1 MYAMRRWRRG
11 ETKWGA
17 LAPRAGGTVIE
28 FALTLPLLALLLL
41 GIIQYGFIFA
51 AYMTL
56 RNASAVAA
64 RHAVLNSPTP
74 SATEVQNVAIAAIQ
88 PMLNPANLQPPPSV
102 TQTTLVVNGTSVTA
116 TNVTLTYD
124 LPLIIRYLVVGQSA
138 GKYTL
143 RATTIM
149 R

>member
-1 MYAMRRWRRG
+1 MYAMRRRRAG
-11 ETKWGA
+11 DTKRGA
-17 LAPRAGGTVIE
+17 LASRAGGTVIE

-74 SATEVQNVAIAAIQ
+74 TQLEVQNVAIAAIQ
-88 PMLNPANLQPPPSV
+88 PMLNRNNLQTPSV
-102 TQTTLVVNGTSVTA
+102 TQTTLVVNGQSVTA

-124 LPLIIRYLVVGQSA
+124 LPLVIRYLVVGQSA

-143 RATTIM
+143 KATTIM